1 MILRLEVKDGEDFA
15 GLNYSKPTNFGVFSP
30 GNKLPKFQN
39 SLHLSSG
46 NYT

>member
-1 MILRLEVKDGEDFA
+1 MAKILLDRQAPKLR
-15 GLNYSKPTNFGVFSP
+15 LNYSKPTNFGVFSP

-46 NYT
+46 SYT